1 MSFNTDQGSLRP
13 RPPPSRRRDKPQL
26 SCNTCRRRKSRCDRQ
41 HPCSSCASRGDLCV
55 YADNQRSARS
65 HAARQAAVPEMQ
77 DRLAQLERLVHS
89 LMPDS
94 ALPPDTAQESLLLNG
109 QSESGSMRV
118 SASELR
124 YVGGDHWAAIL
135 ENIAEL
141 KDHFDREEELQLTT
155 SPDDPP
161 DPTHALLLYGCRRAT
176 SREEL
181 LEALPPRN
189 VVDRYLSRYFNR
201 MDLVSS
207 SAVHGP
213 TFQREYEAF
222 WADPLNVPIMWLG
235 LLFSMICLGVQASDA
250 SAALRELEAKQQ
262 TLQIETYREKV
273 VQCLLMGEYTKCG
286 PYVLET
292 VIHYVYIEFC
302 LHRDADQDIWFLL
315 ALEVNLAMRMGY
327 HRDPSHFPDLTPL
340 QGEMRRRLW
349 ATVLLGDILISSQM
363 GLPRMVPDSKCDT
376 AEPRNL
382 NDDDLDQDLGSE
394 LPPPRPETEHT
405 IAMGIIARRRML
417 IALGEISDA
426 AAAVQLCPYAEV
438 MRLDRILHDA
448 ASSLPPPLR
457 IESMAVEL
465 SFTDSPQVIMSRL
478 FLRHLFYKGQLML
491 HRRFLFAAKPGGQMD
506 AFAYSRE
513 ACISASLGAL
523 ELQRV
528 LDEETSPGGQLQ
540 SMQWRV
546 TSIINHQF
554 LTATM
559 ILCSLLHRG
568 IPLSQGEEIQGAL
581 RRARTSWMRRS
592 AASREASVAAETVS
606 ILLSKNAGGLHATG
620 PLDESSVRVLLEE
633 EPAVPTSDGDANAT
647 GDRSSAMALDSRALV
662 PQDLPWLTDYATAE
676 SDPSS
681 SFLEALRGSRPD
693 AFPFEINASYGE
705 VEGEDEWIEMVWP
718 GIGR

>member
-1 MSFNTDQGSLRP
+1 MTVGLGL
-13 RPPPSRRRDKPQL
+13 PPVPLTQTTGPCVPDRLSVGGVISPSCHATPVAVARR
-26 SCNTCRRRKSRCDRQ
+26 
-41 HPCSSCASRGDLCV
+41 GEVCV
-55 YADNQRSARS
+55 YADNPHRSARS

-94 ALPPDTAQESLLLNG
+94 EFTSHIADESTLLNSR
-109 QSESGSMRV
+109 SECCSMRV

-135 ENIAEL
+135 ENVAEL
-141 KDHFDREEELQLTT
+141 RDYFDGEEERQPMTI
-155 SPDDPP
+155 PDHPP

-176 SREEL
+176 SLEEL

-189 VVDRYLSRYFNR
+189 TVDRYLSRYFNR

-213 TFQREYEAF
+213 TFLREASWLDLIFQSF
-222 WADPLNVPIMWLG
+222 WADPPNVSIMWLG

-250 SAALRELEAKQQ
+250 SAALRELEAEEQA
-262 TLQIETYREKV
+262 LQIDMYREKV
-273 VQCLLMGEYTKCG
+273 VQCLVMGEYTKCG
-286 PYVLET
+286 PYVLES

-302 LHRDADQDIWFLL
+302 LRRDADQDIWFLL
-315 ALEVNLAMRMGY
+315 GLEVNLAMRMGY
-327 HRDPSHFPDLTPL
+327 HRDPSHFPGLTPL

-382 NDDDLDQDLGSE
+382 NDDDLDQALRSE
-394 LPPPRPETEHT
+394 LPPSRPETEST
-405 IAMGIIARRRML
+405 TAMGVIARRRML
-417 IALGEISDA
+417 IALGKISDLA
-426 AAAVQLCPYAEV
+426 ANVHLCPYSEV
-438 MRLDRILHDA
+438 MRVDRVLHDA
-448 ASSLPPPLR
+448 AASLPPPLR
-457 IESMAVEL
+457 IEPTPL
-465 SFTDSPQVIMSRL
+465 GIGFTDSPQVLMSRL

-491 HRRFLFAAKPGGQMD
+491 HRRFLFAAKPAGEVD

-523 ELQRV
+523 QLQHV
-528 LDEETSPGGQLQ
+528 LDEETSRGGQLQ

-568 IPLSQGEEIQGAL
+568 PPVSQAEEIQRAL

-592 AASREASVAAETVS
+592 VNSREASMAAKTVS
-606 ILLSKNAGGLHATG
+606 IVLSRASGGLDATE
-620 PLDESSVRVLLEE
+620 PFDESSARVPVEE
-633 EPAVPTSDGDANAT
+633 GPGAPISDGDADKT
-647 GDRSSAMALDSRALV
+647 GDHHSAKALDSEVLD
-662 PQDLPWLTDYATAE
+662 PQDLSWLTDYVTAE
-676 SDPSS
+676 YDHPSFMES
-681 SFLEALRGSRPD
+681 LRGDRSD
-693 AFPFEINASYGE
+693 VFPFDFNLAHG
-705 VEGEDEWIEMVWP
+705 EGENEWVGIDWP
-718 GIGR
+718 GTGW